1 MRCKRTNFIGL
12 LTALLALFSTAPC
25 HALVNNLPRQ
35 IGQLHEL
42 LQSPLRQSD
51 AAARSFVE
59 NWVDVTG
66 LVRLTFGDYLRESLE
81 SYKKVLSKD
90 EFGQLISTYE
100 KPLLAAFSQRL
111 IKDLGTRLNQPALH
125 GLTLQAM
132 EMEGE
137 RGSATVQIM
146 LQGGGSQDLIVHLR
160 LQGDR
165 WLINQLTLDG
175 KDLSGHYRRLYRDI
189 IRELYS
195 LPVLI
200 ARLAENDYIVL
211 DDFSTTSEGKQP
223 RDWGSWRD
231 KDHGKPLLYRVRTDG
246 ANHYLA
252 AIDTGSS
259 VILGKFVHW
268 NPREYPIMTWCWR
281 ANALPPGGNEF
292 INQANDSAAGIYVI
306 FSQNWLRV
314 PKQLKYVWSSTLPTG
329 TVGRRNKIFRP
340 WFFVVESGEENL
352 GKWTFEMVDL
362 VKDHKLKLGG
372 KPAKRTIGL
381 GLLTDANST
390 NSYAE
395 AFYAG
400 LRVWKRETLEHGGIS
415 NYCGG
420 LSNNTSGNAL
430 RSELLLGGE

>member
-1 MRCKRTNFIGL
+1 MRCKRTNLIRWA
-12 LTALLALFSTAPC
+12 TVLLALVPTGPAR
-25 HALVNNLPRQ
+25 ALANDLPRQ

-59 NWVDVTG
+59 HWVDVKG
-66 LVRLTFGDYLRESLE
+66 LVRQTFGNYLRESLA
-81 SYKKVLSKD
+81 SYKKVLSRD
-90 EFGQLISTYE
+90 ELDQLLSIYE
-100 KPLLAAFSQRL
+100 QPLVVAFSQRL
-111 IKDLGTRLNQPALH
+111 IKDLELQLNQPALH
-125 GLTLQAM
+125 GLQLQAM
-132 EMEGE
+132 EVEGE
-137 RGSATVQIM
+137 RGSATVSVM
-146 LQGGGSQDLIVHLR
+146 FQGDTQDLIIHLR
-160 LQGDR
+160 LRDDR
-165 WLINQLTLDG
+165 WLIDQFTLDG
-175 KDLSGHYRRLYRDI
+175 KDLSHHYRRLYRNI
-189 IRELYS
+189 IEELYS

-200 ARLAENDYIVL
+200 ARLAEKDYIVL
-211 DDFSTTSEGKQP
+211 DDFSTTSKGEQP

-231 KDHGKPLLYRVRTDG
+231 KDQGKPVVYRVRTDG
-246 ANHYLA
+246 TNHYLA
-252 AIDTGSS
+252 ASDTGSS

-292 INQANDSAAGIYVI
+292 LNHANDSAAGIYVI

-362 VKDHKLKLGG
+362 VEHHKLKLGG

-395 AFYAG
+395 AFYAD
-400 LRVWKRETLEHGGIS
+400 LRVWKRETFEHKGIS
-415 NYCGG
+415 NYCGN
-420 LSNNTSGNAL
+420 LNDDAASSDL
-430 RSELLLGGE
+430 RSKRLLGSK